1 MERTELASN
10 STRERTEATERAR
23 RVAQADCPSCRSGHV
38 RRVGVFEHTTCGFV
52 DVAARFGGIETRIDC
67 PKCETTLSV
76 TNDHL
81 RCVAFLFCCSGCNR
95 RFDGVPLTTSALQA
109 GECD

>member
-1 MERTELASN
+1 MERTQLTSN
-10 STRERTEATERAR
+10 STRDVIEATERAK
-23 RVAQADCPSCRSGHV
+23 RVVQADCPSCRSGHV

-52 DVAARFGGIETRIDC
+52 DVAAQFGGTEIHLDC

-81 RCVAFLFCCSGCNR
+81 RCVGFLFCCSRCNR
-95 RFDGVPLTTSALQA
+95 RFDGVPFTTSALQ
-109 GECD
+109 GDECN